1 MKEFIQKNAE
11 EKYNYELCRRKE
23 EEKEITEDDF
33 FDNDRDYEKKHVHEK
48 QSCVQH
54 FIFRKRED
62 CSIDDVAEARQKKRK
77 NKKIG
82 LRFSFSVIAVF
93 VFENLKHCKSHDNK
107 KKHRLDQRLKNIIV
121 AHLVIRDKLTRQIQ
135 AKKI

>member
-1 MKEFIQKNAE
+1 MISSTTTETMRRNMFMKSSPAF
-11 EKYNYELCRRKE
+11 
-23 EEKEITEDDF
+23 
-33 FDNDRDYEKKHVHEK
+33 
-48 QSCVQH
+48 
-54 FIFRKRED
+54 
-62 CSIDDVAEARQKKRK
+62 SISFLDDVAEARQKKRK

-107 KKHRLDQRLKNIIV
+107 KKHCLDQRLKNIIV